1 MTSVSA
7 PTATAAELPPRFKR
21 RLLMH
26 LLPEVGPLLLFFL
39 AFMWKDLIFAT
50 AIYAVAT
57 AAAFAVTWARHRRL
71 PVLPL
76 VSTLLV
82 VIFAGLTLAL
92 GEAMFIKMKP
102 TVLNGFYAAVLGLG
116 WLFGYRLIERILE
129 PECRL
134 DEEGLRALTLRTS
147 GYLLSLAII
156 NEIIWRTM
164 PTEHWVLF
172 KVFIMVAFNLTFAW
186 AQLPLLRRH
195 LIVDEGTRR
204 AGKRSTAG

>member
-1 MTSVSA
+1 MPLMTSASA
-7 PTATAAELPPRFKR
+7 PAAPAAELPPGFKR
-21 RLLMH
+21 RLLVH

-39 AFMWKDLIFAT
+39 AFMWQDLIFAT
-50 AIYAVAT
+50 AVYAVAT
-57 AAAFAVTWARHRRL
+57 AAAFGVTWVRHRRL

-76 VSTLLV
+76 ISTLLV

-92 GEAMFIKMKP
+92 DEAMFIKMKP

-116 WLFGYRLIERILE
+116 WLFGYRLVERILE
-129 PECRL
+129 PECHL

-147 GYLLSLAII
+147 AYLLSLAII

-172 KVFIMVAFNLTFAW
+172 KVFIIVGFNLTFAW
-186 AQLPLLRRH
+186 AQVPLLRRH
-195 LIVDEGTRR
+195 LIAGEGARLTEE
-204 AGKRSTAG
+204 